1 MESIWSSEVKFKE
14 REKLDQN
21 LECDIVIIGAGIT
34 GLLTAYM
41 LNKSGR
47 NVVVIDAKSI
57 ASGNTKNT
65 TAKITSQH
73 KLIYD
78 TLFKEFGEE
87 GASQYFKANQLAIEK
102 YKEIIDEE
110 NIDCDFERKD

>member
-1 MESIWSSEVKFKE
+1 MYGNLGVNFRKRESLSE
-14 REKLDQN
+14 DI
-21 LECDIVIIGAGIT
+21 ECDIVIIGAGIA

-73 KLIYD
+73 DLIY
-78 TLFKEFGEE
+78 
-87 GASQYFKANQLAIEK
+87 N
-102 YKEIIDEE
+102 
-110 NIDCDFERKD
+110 NIN

>member
-1 MESIWSSEVKFKE
+1 MESVWNLDVNFKKRKSLSE
-14 REKLDQN
+14 N
-21 LECDIVIIGAGIT
+21 IECDIVIIGAGIA

-47 NVVVIDAKSI
+47 NVVIIESRSI

-73 KLIYD
+73 DLIYNNII
-78 TLFKEFGEE
+78 KEFGEE
-87 GASQYFKANQLAIEK
+87 KARQ
-102 YKEIIDEE
+102 
-110 NIDCDFERKD
+110 